1 MKWRKIDFSAD
12 LSPRWGHVACLFDN
26 SIYIYGGRSDQDLDE
41 MIEFNPNNRDKI
53 KLLLN

>member
-12 LSPRWGHVACLFDN
+12 LSPRWGHVACSFEN